1 MPVKLASYSTKEN
14 VFGCRRNKLSG
25 RKMNFFQKL
34 FAYNNYFNLLCT
46 QNGNAKDMLILKEKI
61 KEAGLKATPQRIAV
75 YEAMRKLG
83 HACVDMVAEEIK
95 HTYPTLTIAT
105 IYNVL
110 ESFVNAGILVRRF
123 SSNNKMY
130 FDVNVYEHAHFYDT
144 QENAYEDFH
153 DPELVKMVME
163 YISSKKIDNFDI
175 KSVDIQLVGKRI
187 TA

>member
-1 MPVKLASYSTKEN
+1 
-14 VFGCRRNKLSG
+14 
-25 RKMNFFQKL
+25 
-34 FAYNNYFNLLCT
+34 
-46 QNGNAKDMLILKEKI
+46 MLILKEKI

-83 HACVDMVAEEIK
+83 HACVDMVAEEIR

-110 ESFVNAGILVRRF
+110 ESFVNAGLLVRRF

-163 YISSKKIDNFDI
+163 YISTKKIDNFDI